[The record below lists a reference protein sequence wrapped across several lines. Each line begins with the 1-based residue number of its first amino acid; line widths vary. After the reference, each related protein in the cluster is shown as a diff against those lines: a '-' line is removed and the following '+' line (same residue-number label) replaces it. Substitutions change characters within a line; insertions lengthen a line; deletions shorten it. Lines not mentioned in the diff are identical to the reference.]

1 MNFSGIILEWYKK
14 NRRELPWRR
23 TNDPYGI
30 WISEV
35 ILQQTRISQGLGYY
49 VKFME
54 AFPDVETLAAARE
67 DEVLKLWQGLGYYS
81 RARNLHQAAKDIV
94 GKMGGT
100 FPGSYEELL
109 KLKGVGNYT
118 ASAIASICF
127 GEPYAVV
134 DGNVS
139 RVIARLYGVEEAINS
154 STGSRIITTLADE
167 LMKEDASDPGT
178 HNQAMMEFGALQCVP
193 VSPICGECPL
203 ETHCM
208 ARLSNRVEMLPVK
221 NSGRRPAERWMYFYI
236 CVCDG
241 ETILTRR
248 DGNDIWKSLYQF
260 PLVETGKMLVEEE
273 LTGVRLDEVLGNETP
288 GTPGRNNIRVEHI
301 SEPIRHQLTHRTIH
315 ARFIHVRMKK
325 LPHPLPAKWLRIPLE
340 DLDDYPVPRLIH
352 RYMES
357 AKFLY
362 LVIHNNE
369 HNPCL

>member
-14 NRRELPWRR
+14 NRRELPWRL
-23 TNDPYGI
+23 TSDPYCI

-35 ILQQTRISQGLGYY
+35 ILQQTRIFQGLGYY
-49 VKFME
+49 IKFME
-54 AFPDVETLAAARE
+54 AFPDVETLAAAGE

-81 RARNLHQAAKDIV
+81 RARNLHQSAKDIV

-100 FPGSYEELL
+100 FPGSYKELL
-109 KLKGVGNYT
+109 KLKGVGTYT

-139 RVIARLYGVEEAINS
+139 RVIARLCGVEEAINS
-154 STGSRIITTLADE
+154 STGSRIITSLADR
-167 LMKEDASDPGT
+167 LMKEACTDPGT

-193 VSPICGECPL
+193 VSPVCGECPL
-203 ETHCM
+203 ETRCV
-208 ARLSNRVEMLPVK
+208 ARLSGRVENLPVK
-221 NSGRRPAERWMYFYI
+221 NSGKRPAERWMYFYI

-241 ETILTRR
+241 VTILTRR

-260 PLVETGKMLVEEE
+260 PLVETGNLLDEMQ
-273 LTGVRLDEVLGNETP
+273 LTGIRLDEVLGIETQDTP
-288 GTPGRNNIRVEHI
+288 AGTDIRVEQI
-301 SEPIRHQLTHRTIH
+301 SESIRHQLTHRTIH

-325 LPHPLPAKWLRIPLE
+325 LPHPLPAKWIVIPLE
-340 DLDDYPVPRLIH
+340 ELENYPVPRLIH

-357 AKFLY
+357 SKFSY
-362 LVIHNNE
+362 LVNRNNE
-369 HNPCL
+369 HNLCL